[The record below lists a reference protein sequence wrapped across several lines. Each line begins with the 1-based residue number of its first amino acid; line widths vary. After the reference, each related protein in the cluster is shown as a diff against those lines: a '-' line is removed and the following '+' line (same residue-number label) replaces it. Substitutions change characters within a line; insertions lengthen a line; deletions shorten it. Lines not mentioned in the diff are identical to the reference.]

1 MYAILGATGNIG
13 SEIVTRLLGKGEKV
27 RAVARDAKKLNLLAN
42 AGAEAFPAD
51 VNDSAALAKAF
62 AGARAAFLMIPPS
75 MTAPDYRED
84 QERVGNSIASAMQES
99 QVQYAVNLS
108 SVGAQAV
115 SGTGPI
121 AGLHSMEEKLNRISA
136 LNVLHLRPAY
146 FMENN
151 LAAVNMIQSIGVFAG
166 ALKPD
171 LMIPMIA
178 ARDIGAYAAERL
190 LQLDFSGKGT
200 RELLGERDLS
210 MNGVTAIIGRA
221 IDKPELRYMQMPY
234 EQFELAL
241 SQMGVPAKSASLY
254 SEMYRSF
261 NDGIVGNEEARSEAN
276 STPTSFETFV
286 RDVFAPAFRG
296 KAAGA

>member
-84 QERVGNSIASAMQES
+84 QERIGNSIASAMQES

-121 AGLHSMEEKLNRISA
+121 AGLHSMEEKLNRITA

-151 LAAVNMIQSIGVFAG
+151 LAVVNMIQSIGVFAG
-166 ALKPD
+166 ALKPE

-261 NDGIVGNEEARSEAN
+261 NDGVVGNEEARSEAN

>member
-1 MYAILGATGNIG
+1 
-13 SEIVTRLLGKGEKV
+13 
-27 RAVARDAKKLNLLAN
+27 
-42 AGAEAFPAD
+42 
-51 VNDSAALAKAF
+51 
-62 AGARAAFLMIPPS
+62 
-75 MTAPDYRED
+75 
-84 QERVGNSIASAMQES
+84 
-99 QVQYAVNLS
+99 
-108 SVGAQAV
+108 
-115 SGTGPI
+115 
-121 AGLHSMEEKLNRISA
+121 
-136 LNVLHLRPAY
+136 
-146 FMENN
+146 
-151 LAAVNMIQSIGVFAG
+151 MIQSIGVFAG
-166 ALKPD
+166 ALKPE

-261 NDGIVGNEEARSEAN
+261 NDGVVGNEEARSEAN